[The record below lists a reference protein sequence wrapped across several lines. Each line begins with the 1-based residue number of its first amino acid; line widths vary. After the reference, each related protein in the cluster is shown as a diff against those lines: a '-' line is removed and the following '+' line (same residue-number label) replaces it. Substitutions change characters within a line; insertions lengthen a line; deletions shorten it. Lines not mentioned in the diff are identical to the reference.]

1 MSISRNT
8 IAERSPAAPPAM
20 RADRVIVRRFD
31 PAVDSYTQL
40 TALLHRAFARLG
52 AMGLNCTCVDQAE
65 EVTRRRAEA
74 GECHVAVSGSRVVGT
89 MTLYATDPAS
99 PCSLYRR
106 DGVASVRQVAVD
118 PGWQG
123 GGIGATLLAFAGQ
136 WAALRGYSLLALDT
150 PHPASHLLAFY
161 RAQGFDVVDI
171 VRFAG
176 KRYDSAILCRRPAA
190 CVARRMSPASRRG
203 VRPVV
208 MAQSWAFRAIAAI
221 RADWRARRGTRSPAM
236 GAAGAASCRSSPWR
250 PRPRGR
256 VAARTVGTV
265 GTARTVRA
273 APA

>member
-8 IAERSPAAPPAM
+8 IAERSPAAPPFV
-20 RADRVIVRRFD
+20 RADRVVVRRFD
-31 PAVDSYTQL
+31 PAFDSYARL

-52 AMGLNCTCVDQAE
+52 AMGLNCTCVDQDE
-65 EVTRRRAEA
+65 GVTRRRAEA
-74 GECHVAVSGSRVVGT
+74 GECYVAVSGGRVVGT
-89 MTLYATDPAS
+89 MTLYATDSSSA
-99 PCSLYRR
+99 CSLYRH

-118 PGWQG
+118 PDWQG

-176 KRYDSAILCRRPAA
+176 KRYDSAILCK
-190 CVARRMSPASRRG
+190 
-203 VRPVV
+203 RPVV
-208 MAQSWAFRAIAAI
+208 LLARCMSPGSRLIVRHVAIAHARAPRAVARARA
-221 RADWRARRGTRSPAM
+221 RADGRLRRSVRAAAM

-250 PRPRGR
+250 ARQHGR
-256 VAARTVGTV
+256 VAAR
-265 GTARTVRA
+265 
-273 APA
+273 

>member
-8 IAERSPAAPPAM
+8 IAERSPAAPPAV

-74 GECHVAVSGSRVVGT
+74 GECHVAVSGGRVVGT
-89 MTLYATDPAS
+89 MTRPPDTDPAS

-176 KRYDSAILCRRPAA
+176 KRYDSAILCRRPVA
-190 CVARRMSPASRRG
+190 CVARRMPPASRRG

-208 MAQSWAFRAIAAI
+208 MAQSWALRTIAAI

-250 PRPRGR
+250 PRPHGR
-256 VAARTVGTV
+256 VAARTVQ
-265 GTARTVRA
+265 TVRA